1 GRHGT
6 QDGVEGCEVPD
17 RSDVV
22 RGLQRVGDFEV
33 RLLQEVTAHFREEE
47 HHGAEHEQEDHH
59 ADNVLDGVVGMERDA
74 VERDA
79 VFIFQ
84 LLDLDTVGVV
94 RANLVQGND
103 VQHNQ
108 TQQDD
113 RHSNHVQREETV
125 QGDTGDQVVTTHP
138 LGQVRT
144 NEGNRTE
151 QRDDDLGTPV
161 GHLAPGQQVA
171 HEGFR
176 HQRQVDQH
184 AEGPH
189 QLAGLAVGT
198 VHDAAQHVQVDH
210 HEEGRGAGGVQVA
223 QQPAVFHITH
233 DVFNGGK
240 GARAGRLVAHGQPDT
255 GDDLVDQDQQRE
267 RAEEVEEVEVLRCVV
282 LAQVVFPYL
291 SDGHTFVDPVKQF
304 AHQAVS

>member
-1 GRHGT
+1 MQSVVFSSASNPLRNRFGLLHTGVERHQDEEGKIQNGAHLRQQGTTRCCGNGTQHTQDDEAHTEDHQPQLAQPALVTNGLDRTTVEPGQYEQHGDCGTHCQYPGECRASDGRHGT

-59 ADNVLDGVVGMERDA
+59 ADDILDGVVGVERDT

-84 LLDLDTVGVV
+84 LLDFDAVGVV

-125 QGDTGDQVVTTHP
+125 QGDAGDQVV
-138 LGQVRT
+138 
-144 NEGNRTE
+144 
-151 QRDDDLGTPV
+151 
-161 GHLAPGQQVA
+161 
-171 HEGFR
+171 
-176 HQRQVDQH
+176 
-184 AEGPH
+184 
-189 QLAGLAVGT
+189 
-198 VHDAAQHVQVDH
+198 
-210 HEEGRGAGGVQVA
+210 
-223 QQPAVFHITH
+223 
-233 DVFNGGK
+233 
-240 GARAGRLVAHGQPDT
+240 
-255 GDDLVDQDQQRE
+255 
-267 RAEEVEEVEVLRCVV
+267 
-282 LAQVVFPYL
+282 
-291 SDGHTFVDPVKQF
+291 
-304 AHQAVS
+304 